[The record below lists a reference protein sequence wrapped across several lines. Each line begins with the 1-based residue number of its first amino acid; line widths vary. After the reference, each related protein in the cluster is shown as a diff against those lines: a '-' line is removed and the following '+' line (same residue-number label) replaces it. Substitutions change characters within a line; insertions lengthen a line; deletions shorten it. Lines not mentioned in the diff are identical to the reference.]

1 VAGFVVAV
9 RAVWHFGA
17 NRGVNPRR
25 ILAWGFV
32 AMALTG
38 VFGAVTAGGPAY
50 DLTKRTYFAAALL
63 VLGIWPRL
71 DERGKAR
78 AMNALFVLFA
88 AVHLLGPFLVPDPHI
103 DNWAWTQACLKALLH
118 GVQPYTLTMADVPG
132 AEYARSPISAY
143 PYPPLTL
150 VVLAPAFLIF
160 GDYRI
165 ALAVSM
171 SAAVL
176 LLRTAGRSLRLGRE
190 QLDAASLLVLLNPRS
205 FTATCFGHIEPVM
218 ALALIAFSCLAA
230 REASPFAQGLAFW
243 TVPGLKQYF
252 IAPALL
258 FVGVRKRL
266 PTAPVLVSG
275 LVVLATV
282 LPFVVWNGSA
292 TWHSLWLEVAEWT
305 SPDVNATSLTA
316 AAFKLGWPYPGR
328 NAAPVV
334 QLIVGGLVG
343 WRLRHAGLA
352 GLFLGSAVALL
363 ATFLIGWQA
372 YPHYYFLVT
381 VLLALGA
388 VFLSATTRATGDD
401 MSAGMTRV
409 ETQRALS

>member
-1 VAGFVVAV
+1 MIGAGRKSDFQPQMDHLINRHGFEGCWRSSSAQTIVAAMLVAVGSCIRGRLLVGVGLPITVAGFVVAV

-190 QLDAASLLVLLNPRS
+190 QLDAASRDVLRS
-205 FTATCFGHIEPVM
+205 HRAGHG
-218 ALALIAFSCLAA
+218 A
-230 REASPFAQGLAFW
+230 RAD
-243 TVPGLKQYF
+243 
-252 IAPALL
+252 
-258 FVGVRKRL
+258 R
-266 PTAPVLVSG
+266 
-275 LVVLATV
+275 
-282 LPFVVWNGSA
+282 
-292 TWHSLWLEVAEWT
+292 
-305 SPDVNATSLTA
+305 
-316 AAFKLGWPYPGR
+316 
-328 NAAPVV
+328 V
-334 QLIVGGLVG
+334 QLSGG
-343 WRLRHAGLA
+343 
-352 GLFLGSAVALL
+352 S
-363 ATFLIGWQA
+363 
-372 YPHYYFLVT
+372 
-381 VLLALGA
+381 
-388 VFLSATTRATGDD
+388 
-401 MSAGMTRV
+401 
-409 ETQRALS
+409 